1 MEEEKYIKEVKM
13 LLKCLMINSNY
24 RNKMEVCEI
33 QSHPYGALVL
43 KLSSQD
49 SKHKLLKFDQ
59 DKAQQAG
66 SLFLSFPWKVFT
78 AQKM

>member
-33 QSHPYGALVL
+33 
-43 KLSSQD
+43 
-49 SKHKLLKFDQ
+49 
-59 DKAQQAG
+59 
-66 SLFLSFPWKVFT
+66 
-78 AQKM
+78 